1 MADYLEPPPESN
13 DHAIVVIVDKVI
25 RQTDPHFRNLLQKVR
40 DGTMDDDA
48 VDFLL
53 GRHYSALS
61 IEEREEFDKAA
72 LFLMPTWKRTKP
84 ITMKYLRQVGNPIA
98 VIQADESALKYQMHS
113 PDFSI
118 PSSSVLME
126 GTRAQLQTNFVVEQE
141 LYNGAVGNVIKIVY
155 ADKQGPNA
163 ANKPLPA
170 YVVVDFPFSRI
181 PAAGAWDK
189 NNPTWVP
196 IPPMEFR
203 CKLDCCRVTTVP
215 LRIHKATSIH
225 KGQGISC
232 GKGKPNE
239 LVVVGLGGERG
250 LPGLDLVG
258 LSRATE
264 ISAMAIYND
273 LPITREQLFKI
284 GKGKGYEKKREFESK
299 LRGVQAKTVP
309 PMMELIKSQDTAAE
323 KSFSGGCQQLIQW
336 FRCEQ
341 GDTLPLPAKQL
352 DTIALETDTKIFL
365 DSLTETP
372 SGQESNKSNDAQID
386 KSNDTQINESKPRP
400 IRSAVPVAVVACQ
413 QPPRPP
419 PGTEFAKHAEQ

>member
-13 DHAIVVIVDKVI
+13 DHAIVVIMDKVI

-113 PDFSI
+113 PDFSS
-118 PSSSVLME
+118 PSSNVLME

-141 LYNGAVGNVIKIVY
+141 LYHGAVGNVIKIVY

-203 CKLDCCRVTTVP
+203 CKLDCCRVTTIP

-250 LPGLDLVG
+250 SPGLDLVD

-264 ISAMAIYND
+264 ISAMGA
-273 LPITREQLFKI
+273 
-284 GKGKGYEKKREFESK
+284 
-299 LRGVQAKTVP
+299 
-309 PMMELIKSQDTAAE
+309 
-323 KSFSGGCQQLIQW
+323 
-336 FRCEQ
+336 
-341 GDTLPLPAKQL
+341 
-352 DTIALETDTKIFL
+352 
-365 DSLTETP
+365 
-372 SGQESNKSNDAQID
+372 
-386 KSNDTQINESKPRP
+386 
-400 IRSAVPVAVVACQ
+400 
-413 QPPRPP
+413 
-419 PGTEFAKHAEQ
+419 